1 MHSPSFHLC
10 HLHVNILSSEG
21 LALNPQTNLHPAL
34 SYSLHPVVITQ
45 TIFRN
50 TCAKLNFISFEH
62 TRAGP
67 WGPHCKSRA
76 PADTRKNPGGSPLCR
91 IWNTCKCS
99 IRHLIQSG
107 SLNSEAIL
115 FPLSWW
121 LGIELEGCQPWKAFC
136 HTKSIHIYFLLV
148 HAECSAIQLCLALW
162 DPMDYSPTGSSVNEI
177 SQARILEW
185 VAVSSCRGY
194 WPRDQS
200 YVSCVSCIGRQILP
214 LSHL

>member
-1 MHSPSFHLC
+1 MVLLQFKLAMILLLKYTYSSTFHE
-10 HLHVNILSSEG
+10 I
-21 LALNPQTNLHPAL
+21 
-34 SYSLHPVVITQ
+34 
-45 TIFRN
+45 
-50 TCAKLNFISFEH
+50 
-62 TRAGP
+62 
-67 WGPHCKSRA
+67 W
-76 PADTRKNPGGSPLCR
+76 CR

-136 HTKSIHIYFLLV
+136 RTKSIHIYFLLV

-185 VAVSSCRGY
+185 VAVSLSRSSLLRG
-194 WPRDQS
+194 QTHIT
-200 YVSCVSCIGRQILP
+200 CIGRWILYYCATLEAP
-214 LSHL
+214 FSSSTFV